1 MNLDKIDQTEEFQAL
16 KRAATDDQYLI
27 PNHLNDTAL
36 VVSFALELISDRKS
50 RYWEDWKLIK
60 KITEQYPDVSK
71 TKIRHYLQ
79 LAKMLTVYLNPMNV
93 ELEKIKLIHSIK
105 DNAQKAAIANTPKDR
120 DVMAKEHAN
129 LMKIFK
135 ADEASHSGGGGAV
148 IINIFNFDPSLIGA
162 QKRPNLLAQIAQEL
176 KKIEAE
182 QEAQMADFETL
193 KEELENES
201 DR

>member
-16 KRAATDDQYLI
+16 KRAATDDAYLI

-36 VVSFALELISDRKS
+36 IVSFALELISDRKS

-60 KITEQYPDVSK
+60 KINDQYPELK
-71 TKIRHYLQ
+71 KAKIRHYLQ
-79 LAKMLTVYLNPMNV
+79 LAKMLAVYLNPMNV
-93 ELEKIKLIHSIK
+93 ELEKIRLIHSIK
-105 DNAQKAAIANTPKDR
+105 DNAQKAALANTPKDR

-129 LMKIFK
+129 LMKILK
-135 ADEASHSGGGGAV
+135 ADEATHSGGGGAV

-162 QKRPNLLAQIAQEL
+162 QKRPNLLAQIAVEL
-176 KKIEAE
+176 KKIEKE
-182 QEAQMADFETL
+182 QEEQLADFETL
-193 KEELENES
+193 KDELENES